1 MKIKTPKFYRVLKKI
16 FKKLGPGFITGA
28 ADDDPSGVAT
38 YSIAGAQFG
47 YRLNWLSIFL
57 IPMMF
62 SVQEMCGRIG
72 MTSGMGLAGVIK
84 KFYSK
89 KLLYFSV
96 ILLIFANTLNIA
108 ADLGIMAASLK
119 MILRLPTIFWL
130 FLITFIIIL
139 MEVFISYKKYSIYLK
154 FMSFSLLV
162 YIITAFIVKQ
172 DWRSVALYTF
182 VPHIEFSSVY
192 FMTMVGFIG
201 TTISPYLFFWQAS
214 QEVED
219 KIDNGKIKKFGEES
233 VTTKKEVTILGK
245 DTIVGMVF
253 SNLIAAFILITT
265 AATLNNSGITSIG
278 TPQEAAQALKPLAGN
293 FAYLLFTVGIV
304 GIGFQS
310 IPVLAGSVT
319 YAISD
324 TFGFKEGLSKKLKDA
339 WPFYLV
345 LGGATLIGALVDLI
359 KINPITALF
368 YVAVIN
374 GVISVPLIA
383 IIIKLADDKRV
394 VREFKSRKSYR
405 IIAWITFVFIGAAS
419 LFMIFNLIRPILHI

>member
-1 MKIKTPKFYRVLKKI
+1 
-16 FKKLGPGFITGA
+16 
-28 ADDDPSGVAT
+28 
-38 YSIAGAQFG
+38 
-47 YRLNWLSIFL
+47 
-57 IPMMF
+57 
-62 SVQEMCGRIG
+62 
-72 MTSGMGLAGVIK
+72 
-84 KFYSK
+84 
-89 KLLYFSV
+89 
-96 ILLIFANTLNIA
+96 
-108 ADLGIMAASLK
+108 
-119 MILRLPTIFWL
+119 
-130 FLITFIIIL
+130 
-139 MEVFISYKKYSIYLK
+139 
-154 FMSFSLLV
+154 
-162 YIITAFIVKQ
+162 
-172 DWRSVALYTF
+172 
-182 VPHIEFSSVY
+182 
-192 FMTMVGFIG
+192 MVGFIG

-219 KIDNGKIKKFGEES
+219 KINSGKIKFFGERS
-233 VTTKKEVTILGK
+233 VTTKSQVITLGK

-265 AATLNNSGITSIG
+265 AATLNKSGLTTIG

-293 FAYLLFTVGIV
+293 FAYLLFTIGIV

-310 IPVLAGSVT
+310 IPVLAGGVT

-339 WPFYLV
+339 WPFYIV
-345 LGGATLIGALVDLI
+345 LGGATLVGALIDLI

-394 VREFKSRKSYR
+394 VGEFKSKKAYK